1 MAYYIYCFL
10 ALGLAVVNVLYSYR
24 IREERKLFRVAVNKD
39 FYEGR
44 HFIKHMFLLGLG
56 ASAITTLLGV
66 VLPKHLVFLWVGASL
81 LPLLSAGVVSLGS
94 WALLGAG
101 IVYYVGSWLGR
112 SSFFADT
119 HIHGTWEAGFF
130 LLVVVYYGSKLLLTH
145 NVRAEWFSPRIKAGK
160 RGRRVAYYHWREFT
174 ILPVVTFLPQGHM
187 QPLFSWW
194 PVLNFQGNHY
204 TLLVLPLVVTA
215 VLNVSKRLPHESIT
229 TYQQELRWL
238 LGLAVIML
246 GITWF
251 FPQAFPY
258 LGSLLLVIEL
268 VWGIKRR
275 RLERQAPN
283 WYVETNQG
291 VRVIAVQPETP
302 AAKMNL
308 QPGDII
314 LECNNILVG
323 SEEEL
328 YSALQKNPVY
338 CHLKVE
344 TYTGDLKIKESAIY
358 TDSPHEIGLILF
370 H

>member
-66 VLPKHLVFLWVGASL
+66 VLPKHLMFLWVGASL
-81 LPLLSAGVVSLGS
+81 LPLLSVGLVSLGS

-101 IVYYVGSWLGR
+101 IVYYVGTWLKSG
-112 SSFFADT
+112 SFFTDT
-119 HIHGTWEAGFF
+119 HVHGTWEAGFL
-130 LLVVVYYGSKLLLTH
+130 LLVVIYYGSKLLLTH
-145 NVRAEWFSPRIKAGK
+145 NVRAEWLSPRIKAGK
-160 RGRRVAYYHWREFT
+160 RGRRVAYYHWRELT

-251 FPQAFPY
+251 FPQAFLY

-314 LECNNILVG
+314 LECNNIPVG